1 MFNKCTVDNQ
11 PSNFILQRFIL
22 HFCQVQPE
30 YFHQLYLTFS
40 VEFIHQLH
48 NQVFKLSDHI
58 ATHFLLPLEYLN
70 KTIKIL
76 VKTNRKTPL
85 LIDLPV
91 LTIPLVNQFVNRI
104 HVDLLDEL
112 LFDTL
117 SAVVVFFGESCNWNM
132 CVICIVDIEIF
143 LALVG
148 EDGIELEEILPA
160 GRIRTEFPQI

>member
-1 MFNKCTVDNQ
+1 M
-11 PSNFILQRFIL
+11 
-22 HFCQVQPE
+22 
-30 YFHQLYLTFS
+30 
-40 VEFIHQLH
+40 
-48 NQVFKLSDHI
+48 
-58 ATHFLLPLEYLN
+58 
-70 KTIKIL
+70 
-76 VKTNRKTPL
+76 KTNRKTPL

-104 HVDLLDEL
+104 HVDLLDKL

-117 SAVVVFFGESCNWNM
+117 SAVVVFLGESCNRNM

-160 GRIRTEFPQI
+160 RRIRTEFPQIYSQQT